1 MTALFITRQD
11 LIKNTPLNGNI
22 DMDKILHFVKIAQE
36 IHIQGILGTKLY
48 NRIGQDIINGTLTG
62 DYLNLVND
70 YIKPMT
76 VQYSFLEFLPFAS
89 FSVSNKGV
97 FKKTSENA
105 EVPTENDIN
114 KMIESTRD
122 IAEHYSKR
130 FIDYMR
136 HYAFDLF
143 PEYNQGITKD
153 EIRPQRDITFGGW
166 NI

>member
-1 MTALFITRQD
+1 
-11 LIKNTPLNGNI
+11 
-22 DMDKILHFVKIAQE
+22 
-36 IHIQGILGTKLY
+36 
-48 NRIGQDIINGTLTG
+48 
-62 DYLNLVND
+62 
-70 YIKPMT
+70 MT

-122 IAEHYSKR
+122 IAEHYAKR

-143 PEYNQGITKD
+143 PEYTQGITKD

>member
-36 IHIQGILGTKLY
+36 IHIQGIMGTKLY
-48 NRIGQDIINGTLTG
+48 NKVSQDIIDGTLSG
-62 DYLNLVND
+62 DYLNLVNQ
-70 YIKPMT
+70 YVKPMT
-76 VQYSFLEFLPFAS
+76 VQYSFLEFLPFAQ
-89 FSVSNKGV
+89 FSVSNKGI

-105 EVPTENDIN
+105 EVPTQSDIET
-114 KMIESTRD
+114 MMEATRD
-122 IAEHYSKR
+122 IAQHYSKR
-130 FIDYMR
+130 FVDYMR
-136 HYAFDLF
+136 HYAHELF
-143 PEYNQGITKD
+143 PEYNTGVTKD